1 MKLIRQIKTPKF
13 AILKDKIL
21 SQSMEWYFEP
31 YSANNKHPFFAH
43 VVKHRDNPEFNS
55 YLSDETIDTFKDI
68 CLENDIKPRE
78 IIRVSYN
85 STFYQ
90 DDELTDYHI
99 DYEEPHQVFLLYFT
113 TNDRGPT
120 AISEVKYNKD
130 DSHTL
135 WPATSID
142 NDKVG
147 KVQKVYPYEGSA
159 LIFDGQYYHAGGH
172 PKSGE
177 RRVVL
182 TINFR
187 E

>member
-1 MKLIRQIKTPKF
+1 MKLIQQIKTPKF
-13 AILKDKIL
+13 FKLKEKIL

-43 VVKHRDNPEFNS
+43 VVKHRDVREFNS
-55 YLSDETIDTFKDI
+55 YLADETIEVFTEI
-68 CLENDIKPRE
+68 CLENNIEPKE
-78 IIRVSYN
+78 IYRVSYN

-90 DDELTDYHI
+90 DDELTDFHI

-120 AISEVKYNKD
+120 AISDVKYSNV
-130 DSHTL
+130 
-135 WPATSID
+135 TSIN
-142 NDKVG
+142 NDEVG
-147 KVQKVYPYEGSA
+147 MIKKVYPNEDTA
-159 LIFDGQYYHAGGH
+159 LIFDGHYYHAGGH

-182 TINFR
+182 TVNFK
-187 E
+187 